1 MDSQNPECNLHV
13 ESQRN
18 ASLENELFKV
28 PFINR
33 LYKMGNL
40 HLKEFLVK
48 PAQFLKTAFGKT
60 AQFLKTAFGKIF
72 LEKNK
77 YVKEQRKEIKDQMI
91 SHEYFENSLDP
102 FEEKYHCK
110 FSEKKHSLKGLYNES
125 IYTKIDI
132 EDYKAYLENM
142 WEEIKQR
149 ISEEAF
155 PNLKH
160 QLNLL
165 VEFSKS
171 KPNDEQFTTAWFNSG
186 EFISTAKSFIDEQAY
201 KELTDKV
208 IEKWRSS
215 HTKEVV
221 GVFTNS

>member
-18 ASLENELFKV
+18 ASLENELFKI

-33 LYKMGNL
+33 LFKMGNL

-48 PAQFLKTAFGKT
+48 PAHFVKTAFGKT

-77 YVKEQRKEIKDQMI
+77 DVKDQRKEIKDQMI

-110 FSEKKHSLKGLYNES
+110 FSEKN
-125 IYTKIDI
+125 I
-132 EDYKAYLENM
+132 
-142 WEEIKQR
+142 R
-149 ISEEAF
+149 
-155 PNLKH
+155 
-160 QLNLL
+160 
-165 VEFSKS
+165 
-171 KPNDEQFTTAWFNSG
+171 
-186 EFISTAKSFIDEQAY
+186 
-201 KELTDKV
+201 
-208 IEKWRSS
+208 
-215 HTKEVV
+215 
-221 GVFTNS
+221 

>member
-77 YVKEQRKEIKDQMI
+77 DVKEQRKEIKDQII
-91 SHEYFENSLDP
+91 SHFENSLDP

-110 FSEKKHSLKGLYNES
+110 FSEKK
-125 IYTKIDI
+125 
-132 EDYKAYLENM
+132 
-142 WEEIKQR
+142 
-149 ISEEAF
+149 AF
-155 PNLKH
+155 
-160 QLNLL
+160 
-165 VEFSKS
+165 VER
-171 KPNDEQFTTAWFNSG
+171 
-186 EFISTAKSFIDEQAY
+186 FIQ
-201 KELTDKV
+201 
-208 IEKWRSS
+208 
-215 HTKEVV
+215 
-221 GVFTNS
+221 